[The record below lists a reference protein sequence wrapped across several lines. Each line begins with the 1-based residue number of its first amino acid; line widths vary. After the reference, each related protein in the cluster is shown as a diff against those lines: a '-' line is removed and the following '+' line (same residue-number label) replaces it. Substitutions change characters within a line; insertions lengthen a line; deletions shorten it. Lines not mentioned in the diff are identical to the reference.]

1 MSKRF
6 GVSGACAE
14 AIVAAATDARYLLG
28 KAIST
33 NRSFWLKAMWV
44 YNSHATADAI
54 LDLFDSAEG
63 ANPAA
68 ATQKFSLVCPPGV
81 TTVMDFGSPGLEFKT
96 NCVAAQA
103 GGTVLAFEAGGNGYE
118 VG

>member
-28 KAIST
+28 KAITT
-33 NRSFWLKAMWV
+33 NRTFWLRTMWV
-44 YNSHATADAI
+44 YNSHATDDAI
-54 LDLFDSAEG
+54 LDLFDSDEG
-63 ANPAA
+63 ANPTA
-68 ATQKFSLVCPPGV
+68 ATQKATIVCPAG
-81 TTVMDFGSPGLEFKT
+81 TTVVVDFGNPGLEFRT
-96 NCVAAQA
+96 NCVAAQT
-103 GGTVLAFEAGGNGYE
+103 GGTIAAYEAGGNGYE